1 MIEVGISIGKNQAYV
16 QCMWPNHLGQIELCI
31 GEKYDSSGQ
40 INSKITT
47 AYMVDV
53 RSQIN

>member
-1 MIEVGISIGKNQAYV
+1 MIEVGISIRKNQAYV

-47 AYMVDV
+47 VYMVDV